1 MRNRTAL
8 IFNTSLFV
16 MPVLSL
22 MLDKAE
28 RLIITTERTISDIAG
43 MCGFSDMSH
52 FARTFRERKGMTPT
66 ERRRAREN

>member
-1 MRNRTAL
+1 MYSYAFISRL
-8 IFNTSLFV
+8 NTVVF
-16 MPVLSL
+16 PHGFY
-22 MLDKAE
+22 KAE
-28 RLIITTERTISDIAG
+28 RLIITTERTISEIAM

>member
-1 MRNRTAL
+1 MRNRTAF

-16 MPVLSL
+16 MPLLSL
-22 MLDKAE
+22 RHDKAE
-28 RLIITTERTISDIAG
+28 RLIVTTERTISDIAG

>member
-1 MRNRTAL
+1 M
-8 IFNTSLFV
+8 
-16 MPVLSL
+16 
-22 MLDKAE
+22 
-28 RLIITTERTISDIAG
+28 

>member
-28 RLIITTERTISDIAG
+28 RLIITTQSTISDIAM

-52 FARTFRERKGMTPT
+52 FARTFRQRKGMSPS

>member
-16 MPVLSL
+16 MPLLSL
-22 MLDKAE
+22 RLDKAE
-28 RLIITTERTISDIAG
+28 RLIITTERTISEIAM